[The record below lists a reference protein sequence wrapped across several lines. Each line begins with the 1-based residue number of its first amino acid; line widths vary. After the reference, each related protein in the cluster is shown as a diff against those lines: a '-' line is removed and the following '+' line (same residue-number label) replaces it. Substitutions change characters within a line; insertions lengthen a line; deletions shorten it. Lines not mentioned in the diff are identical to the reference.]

1 MKISIIIPTCN
12 EEKFIK
18 KLVHYLNG
26 IDTFGFSREII
37 VVDAMSADRTVN
49 LAKEAGAIVL
59 QSKLRAR
66 SVQLNLG
73 AEAAAGDVYYFLHAD
88 TFPPASLLE
97 DVRKAIDEGFEAG
110 CYQLSFDNPHW
121 FLKFNAWFSKFD
133 LNVFRYGDQSLF
145 VTRSAFQ
152 QVMGYDQ
159 KLKILEDNEIIVR
172 LKKQVRFKLL
182 NKVVV
187 TSSRKYIQHGVF
199 RLQFSY
205 YLIYFLYK
213 LGGSQDFLLRMYR
226 FLVGKSWCSP
236 VGIAFGFFAKFS
248 LV

>member
-12 EEKFIK
+12 EEKSIK
-18 KLVHYLNG
+18 KQVHYLNG
-26 IDTFGFSREII
+26 IDTFGFPREII
-37 VVDAMSADRTVN
+37 VVDAMSADRTVSF
-49 LAKEAGAIVL
+49 AKEAGAIVL

-73 AEAAAGDVYYFLHAD
+73 AGAATGDVYYFLHAD
-88 TFPPASLLE
+88 TLPPASLFE
-97 DVRKAIDEGFEAG
+97 DLRKAIDEGFEAG
-110 CYQLSFDNPHW
+110 CYQLSFDESHW
-121 FLKFNAWFSKFD
+121 FLKFNAWFSRF
-133 LNVFRYGDQSLF
+133 NCNAFRYGDQSLF
-145 VTRSAFQ
+145 VTKPIFQ

-159 KLKILEDNEIIVR
+159 ELRILEDNEIIAR
-172 LKKQVRFKLL
+172 LKKRVKFKLL

-187 TSSRKYIQHGVF
+187 TSSRKYMRHGVF

-213 LGGSQDFLLRMYR
+213 LGGSQDFLLRTYR
-226 FLVGKSWCSP
+226 FLVGKSWCCP

-248 LV
+248 WV